1 MTTTRL
7 DEGQLRGA
15 LRAAQDVRAE
25 QLSSVLTRAGRIQ
38 RWLSQPIDSD
48 LRAQLGDDRRRI
60 ADEVLELLVGWTDLG
75 GTITLAEADLD
86 ATRAAVSGSPRVAP
100 TLEVVAPQV
109 SQIVAEPATTTV
121 LAGPGQVV
129 GVRPR
134 VSAALG
140 AAIVSRPPVATGDSL
155 KSLAKH
161 FEAGAQMRA
170 EGISANWEEL
180 LAKIVGDLGAPG
192 DDGEVEVTILQNVV
206 READRWRGLPR
217 EVQRTLV
224 GLVTGRL
231 RRAQDEIG
239 VAGAKLDDTFSML
252 SAWSKREQPGWVNGL
267 SRGHGPTRGSWS
279 ADVEAYGA
287 RLPRAEAAPAVR
299 ESHER
304 LLSAVAAFLPE
315 FESAPEG
322 AMDAVRAQFKAIVR
336 KALEGGV
343 RPADPRLVKL
353 CQPHVALF
361 EDREFKSL
369 RKALREDAEPA
380 DLEDDEKAPPLPP
393 DWAWWGR
400 TRYRRGVLVGGDPRE
415 LNRERLERAFGFT
428 ELEWVGT
435 EFKRNNL
442 QTIRDRVRAG
452 KLDIVIILGS
462 FVGHD
467 ADEVILPAARECAVD
482 WVHVDKGYG
491 IVRVRRAI
499 ERFLDPL
506 ASR

>member
-1 MTTTRL
+1 MTTTRP
-7 DEGQLRGA
+7 DEAQLRGA
-15 LRAAQDVRAE
+15 LRSAQDVRAE
-25 QLSSVLTRAGRIQ
+25 QLAGFLTRAGRIQ
-38 RWLSQPIDSD
+38 RWLTQPIDPD
-48 LRAQLGDDRRRI
+48 LRAQLGEDRRRL
-60 ADEVLELLVGWTDLG
+60 AEEVLELLVGWTELG
-75 GTITLAEADLD
+75 GALTLAEADLD
-86 ATRAAVSGSPRVAP
+86 TLRAPVAVSTRTAP
-100 TLEVVAPQV
+100 VLEVVEPPV
-109 SQIVAEPATTTV
+109 SSIVAPPPAGYV
-121 LAGPGQVV
+121 NSGPS
-129 GVRPR
+129 GVQRPR
-134 VSAALG
+134 LGASLG
-140 AAIVSRPPVATGDSL
+140 AAIVSRPPSATGESL
-155 KSLAKH
+155 KTLAKH
-161 FEAGAQMRA
+161 FEVGAQVRA

-180 LAKIVGDLGAPG
+180 LAKIVTDLGVPG
-192 DDGEVEVTILQNVV
+192 DDGDVEVTILQNVV

-239 VAGAKLDDTFSML
+239 VAGPKLDDTFSML

-267 SRGHGPTRGSWS
+267 SRSHGPTRGSWS

-287 RLPRAEAAPAVR
+287 RLPRAEAPPAVR
-299 ESHER
+299 ENHER
-304 LLSAVAAFLPE
+304 LLATITMFLPE
-315 FESAPEG
+315 FDSAPEG
-322 AMDAVRAQFKAIVR
+322 AMDAVRAQFKTLVR

-343 RPADPRLVKL
+343 RPTDPRLVKL
-353 CQPHVALF
+353 CQAHTALF

-380 DLEDDEKAPPLPP
+380 EVEDDEKAPPLPP

-442 QTIRDRVRAG
+442 QTVRDRVRAG
-452 KLDIVIILGS
+452 KIDIVLILGS